1 MSSAKNALFA
11 TSAMAA
17 ALSLAGCIGTAK
29 IVSQTGTT
37 ENCYGIAKAG
47 GNDCAGEGH
56 GCAGQAMAT
65 RSPGDFVIVPIGTC
79 EKLVGGGL
87 GGEGGG
93 GEAPLG

>member
-1 MSSAKNALFA
+1 MTSAKQYLFA
-11 TSAMAA
+11 TSAMAV
-17 ALSLAGCIGTAK
+17 ALSLVGCGGPAK

-47 GNDCAGEGH
+47 MNDCAGEGH

-65 RSPGDFVIVPIGTC
+65 RSPGDFVTVPIGTC
-79 EKLVGGGL
+79 AKLFGGEL

-93 GEAPLG
+93 GEG